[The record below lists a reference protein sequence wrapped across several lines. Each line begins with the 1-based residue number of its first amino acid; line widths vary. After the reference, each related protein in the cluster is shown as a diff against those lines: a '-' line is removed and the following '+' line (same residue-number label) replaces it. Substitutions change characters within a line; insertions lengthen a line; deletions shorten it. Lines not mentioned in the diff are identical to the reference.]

1 NPRRLVGLMN
11 PAAESAWLSDINP
24 RIRPGG
30 GARPPRHRLRL
41 GPLEQGPCS
50 GRRRLTCPRLGRMSN
65 TCDRSAR
72 PPLGRRLFRWP
83 PTSTPV
89 PFCSCN
95 QPYPPPVLQG

>member
-1 NPRRLVGLMN
+1 MANDSSDPWPIAIPPVDRDRAIV
-11 PAAESAWLSDINP
+11 SAQATA
-24 RIRPGG
+24 
-30 GARPPRHRLRL
+30 ARPPRHRLRL

-72 PPLGRRLFRWP
+72 PPLGRRLFRGP